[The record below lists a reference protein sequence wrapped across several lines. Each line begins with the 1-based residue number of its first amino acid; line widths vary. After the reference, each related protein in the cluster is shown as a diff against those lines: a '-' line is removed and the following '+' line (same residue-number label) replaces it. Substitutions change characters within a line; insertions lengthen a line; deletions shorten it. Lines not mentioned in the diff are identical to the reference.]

1 MVSDENNLPEVRE
14 VLVGGLGAGLKE
26 LHTRT
31 TKKVVTNM
39 AKGQDALGN
48 SWQPLKPETI
58 RQSTKSVPLVDSGD
72 MRRDILASSEVD
84 VNRLIGMIGTSKEYG
99 VYHELGAPEAGIPR
113 RPFLAPTARYAEKHA
128 EKVIGGEIDTR
139 LGGAML

>member
-1 MVSDENNLPEVRE
+1 MVEDENNLPEVRE
-14 VLVGGLGAGLKE
+14 ALVEGLGAGLKE

-31 TKKVVTNM
+31 TKQVVTNM
-39 AKGQDALGN
+39 EKGQDALGN
-48 SWQPLKPETI
+48 AWEPLKPETI

-84 VNRLIGMIGTSKEYG
+84 TSRLIGLIGTSKEYG

-113 RPFLAPTARYAEKHA
+113 RPFLAPAARYAERHA
-128 EKVIGGEIDTR
+128 EKVIGTEIDSR
-139 LGGAML
+139 LDGAML